1 MPINH
6 EIPREERKKKR
17 ETCLS
22 EQQFPPPLVKFTS
35 NPSMTTSMTAENLD
49 KEKDRF
55 RRLAE
60 SSVSL
65 TTPFQIAKE
74 GKEVSSEWSNLR
86 QCNEILR
93 ETSISLDNRSFC
105 VSPRRSDWLCTIPA
119 FIIGRLIYAKGEE
132 VRGDIARSN
141 RLSVPARYSASFSPG
156 RGLPR
161 RLMAGGR
168 GWDPRMTVSE
178 KRGKREWRLRY
189 RDAPLTRA
197 GTDYRFA
204 APL

>member
-35 NPSMTTSMTAENLD
+35 NSSMTTSMTAENLD

-93 ETSISLDNRSFC
+93 ERHPSL
-105 VSPRRSDWLCTIPA
+105 LTIALFASLPA
-119 FIIGRLIYAKGEE
+119 ALTGS
-132 VRGDIARSN
+132 ARSPH
-141 RLSVPARYSASFSPG
+141 LSSV
-156 RGLPR
+156 
-161 RLMAGGR
+161 
-168 GWDPRMTVSE
+168 D
-178 KRGKREWRLRY
+178 
-189 RDAPLTRA
+189 
-197 GTDYRFA
+197 
-204 APL
+204 